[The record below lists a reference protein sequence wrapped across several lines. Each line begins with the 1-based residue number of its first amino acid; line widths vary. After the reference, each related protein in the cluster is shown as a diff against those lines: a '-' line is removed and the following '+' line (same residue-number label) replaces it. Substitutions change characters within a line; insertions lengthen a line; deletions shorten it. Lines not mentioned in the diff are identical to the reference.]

1 MQWKCGAS
9 SFPYA
14 NSLSLL
20 PRRDS
25 RTFSSILRE
34 IFVNGVD
41 AEYLL
46 ALVSDQ
52 LGMGEL
58 GTLVDGLR
66 EIAEN
71 ILHTPYIAKVAP

>member
-1 MQWKCGAS
+1 M
-9 SFPYA
+9 
-14 NSLSLL
+14 
-20 PRRDS
+20 
-25 RTFSSILRE
+25 
-34 IFVNGVD
+34 NGVD